1 MANYKELSAQIAAL
15 MQQAENARKTERAA
29 AIAEIRSQMSQYG
42 ITIADLNITDGRG
55 RRAGGAR
62 VVPAKYRHPK
72 TGETWSGRGL
82 KPRWLVI
89 ELSEG
94 KTLEEFLL
102 R

>member
-1 MANYKELSAQIAAL
+1 MADYKELSAQIAAL
-15 MQQAENARKTERAA
+15 MQQAENARKVERAA
-29 AIAEIRSQMSQYG
+29 AISEIRSQMAQYG
-42 ITIADLNITDGRG
+42 ITIADLSMSGLRG
-55 RRAGGAR
+55 QRVGGKS
-62 VVPAKYRHPK
+62 VPAKYRHPK

-82 KPRWLVI
+82 KPRWLVS